1 MIVLVVVY
9 MFSRVTVEDIVEI
22 AVSVGTIWLIVI
34 AVMLFV
40 SFVCASIQVSE
51 GFADISLNDVVA
63 LENQVCALMMS
74 SDSYILNDVG
84 QPGQDNPAVLAA
96 AQTTARGTAPLPV
109 CSLNQTEL
117 ENRVSRMENALKN
130 FTGPQLKKTYDKT
143 VPCTEGF
150 LPVVTGSLSDRMQA
164 IKAKIAD
171 QQTKYEVPIQKKLA
185 DVKKGILSTCEKNKA
200 AAAAVPGS

>member
-1 MIVLVVVY
+1 
-9 MFSRVTVEDIVEI
+9 MF
-22 AVSVGTIWLIVI
+22 
-34 AVMLFV
+34 
-40 SFVCASIQVSE
+40 
-51 GFADISLNDVVA
+51 
-63 LENQVCALMMS
+63 
-74 SDSYILNDVG
+74 
-84 QPGQDNPAVLAA
+84 
-96 AQTTARGTAPLPV
+96 
-109 CSLNQTEL
+109 NQTEL